1 MNKVLL
7 LLSAACLI
15 LLTIGTTLFPNYP
28 VFWLASSGSMYEY
41 VRIALSLVLIGQL
54 ITRPP
59 RHLFFRL
66 IAGLLAVFVGVW
78 VVEATY
84 SNHMMFLDSMSL
96 MATAFAIAITA
107 LEVQSLPTKDSIHL
121 SENEVT
127 YLGSLP
133 LQLAG

>member
-1 MNKVLL
+1 MNKILL
-7 LLSAACLI
+7 LLSAICLV
-15 LLTIGTTLFPNYP
+15 LLTVGTTLFPNYP
-28 VFWLASSGSMYEY
+28 VFWLASNASIYEY
-41 VRIALSLVLIGQL
+41 ARIALSLVLIGQF

-84 SNHMMFLDSMSL
+84 YSHMMFLDSVSL

-107 LEVQSLPTKDSIHL
+107 LEVQSLPTEDTIQL

-133 LQLAG
+133 LHTAV